1 MLGCDAGSELLA
13 SLDSSKSMKLA
24 AMGGGASIS
33 TSDSDKKNPRPQMV
47 SSQISVANGS
57 GHHRRISFDRE
68 LAILKVLFMF
78 DRNQKML
85 SSGGS
90 GAKHGLHDDTL
101 RCLVIRGYDQFLLG
115 ILE

>member
-1 MLGCDAGSELLA
+1 
-13 SLDSSKSMKLA
+13 MKLA
-24 AMGGGASIS
+24 AMGGGVSIS
-33 TSDSDKKNPRPQMV
+33 TSGSDKKNPRPQMA

-85 SSGGS
+85 GSGGS
-90 GAKHGLHDDTL
+90 GAQHGLHDDTL
-101 RCLVIRGYDQFLLG
+101 RCFIIRGYNQFLFG
-115 ILE
+115 VRE